1 MAIKTIMEDTI
12 MWKYMR
18 VFFGADYS
26 KALKED
32 WSQSHGLDPDVA
44 AVSGGLLVLLPPVL
58 LIGYYAMFDWPD
70 EVTVGLL
77 FKVLLTVACVMAG
90 FWLLHYAKRFLEH
103 YLRLC
108 SLLHLQPKDTSSW
121 TKWALTDLACKLL
134 SELGGEVAAA
144 RNRAEVDGDYGIGG
158 TNVTAM
164 ARDRLVQAYN
174 TFSEMGVVGRDGVER
189 FILHEKQKISV

>member
-1 MAIKTIMEDTI
+1 

-32 WSQSHGLDPDVA
+32 WSQRHGLDPDLA
-44 AVSGGLLVLLPPVL
+44 AVSGGLLVVVPPLLLV
-58 LIGYYAMFDWPD
+58 GYYAIYDWPD
-70 EVTVGLL
+70 EFTVGIL
-77 FKVLLTVACVMAG
+77 FKALVTILCVMG
-90 FWLLHYAKRFLEH
+90 GLWLLQYARKFLDH

-108 SLLHLQPKDTSSW
+108 NLLHLNPKDTSGW

-144 RNRAEVDGDYGIGG
+144 RARAEVDGDWGIGG

-174 TFSEMGVVGRDGVER
+174 TFSEMGVVGQDGVER
-189 FILHEKQKISV
+189 FILTEKQKISV

>member
-1 MAIKTIMEDTI
+1 

-32 WSQSHGLDPDVA
+32 WSQRHGLDPDLA
-44 AVSGGLLVLLPPVL
+44 AVGGGLLAVLPPL
-58 LIGYYAMFDWPD
+58 LLVGYYLFTDWPD
-70 EVTVGLL
+70 ELTVGIL
-77 FKVLLTVACVMAG
+77 FKILVTILCVMSG
-90 FWLLHYAKRFLEH
+90 LWLLQYARRFLDH

-108 SLLHLQPKDTSSW
+108 TLLHLNPKDTSGW

-144 RNRAEVDGDYGIGG
+144 RARAEVDGDYGIGG
-158 TNVTAM
+158 TNVTAL

-174 TFSEMGVVGRDGVER
+174 TFSEMGVVGQDGVER
-189 FILHEKQKISV
+189 FILTPKEKISV

>member
-1 MAIKTIMEDTI
+1 

-32 WSQSHGLDPDVA
+32 WSQRHGLDPDLA
-44 AVSGGLLVLLPPVL
+44 AVSGGLLVAVPPILMV
-58 LIGYYAMFDWPD
+58 GYYAIFGMPD
-70 EVTVGLL
+70 EIGLGFLIKILVTILCL
-77 FKVLLTVACVMAG
+77 MSG
-90 FWLLHYAKRFLEH
+90 FWLLQYAKRFLEH

-108 SLLHLQPKDTSSW
+108 SLLHLNPKDTSSW

-134 SELGGEVAAA
+134 SELGREVAAA
-144 RNRAEVDGDYGIGG
+144 RARAEVDGDWGIGG

-164 ARDRLVQAYN
+164 ARDRLVEAYN
-174 TFSEMGVVGRDGVER
+174 TFSEMGVVGQDGVER
-189 FILHEKQKISV
+189 FILAEKQKVSI